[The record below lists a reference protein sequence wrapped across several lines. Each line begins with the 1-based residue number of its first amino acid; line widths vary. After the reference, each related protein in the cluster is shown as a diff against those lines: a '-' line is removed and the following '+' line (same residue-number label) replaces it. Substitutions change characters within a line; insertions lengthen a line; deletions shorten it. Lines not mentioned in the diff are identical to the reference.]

1 MKNPKN
7 RNRYFWGNLIGTF
20 GAIQSVLLGLQEKP
34 LQFMASRVK
43 KGFISLTCL
52 IDWANGTDG
61 TCGTNGTVACD
72 YLVPHVPCVL
82 ENLPETRQVKDIIP

>member
-1 MKNPKN
+1 
-7 RNRYFWGNLIGTF
+7 
-20 GAIQSVLLGLQEKP
+20 
-34 LQFMASRVK
+34 MASRVK

-72 YLVPHVPCVL
+72 YLVPHVPCVPHVPYVPCVPYVPYVL